1 MMVGAADSGPLTTPE
16 DPMPKNDRVAAQR
29 EAVAEE
35 SGLVLDHA
43 SPNGVAREHGPEA
56 NHTSH
61 GGLLIVLGML
71 AALLLAIILI
81 AIPGSRAVPPGTPL
95 PDNEFTSLFNSVQG
109 LLAPSDHSLP
119 VVFGKLLL
127 AALIGAI
134 VGYRQRIHVEEYI
147 VQAHVVIA
155 LTGALMM
162 IIIGNEL
169 VRAFGLVGAG
179 SIIRYRTPV
188 RDPRALASLFVT
200 MGLGIA
206 VGTGLFELALMGAVL
221 IVLIQGV
228 FGTIASRL
236 PTTFYNPQRG
246 YTLEIVSTDGPG
258 TLQRVREAFTDVDIH
273 YRLLEYDARAKKDGL
288 VKMQLAVE
296 AGAHMT
302 TEELTLLV
310 FKDGVQSVS
319 WEEDN

>member
-1 MMVGAADSGPLTTPE
+1 
-16 DPMPKNDRVAAQR
+16 
-29 EAVAEE
+29 
-35 SGLVLDHA
+35 VLDHSA
-43 SPNGVAREHGPEA
+43 PNGVAKQGY
-56 NHTSH
+56 
-61 GGLLIVLGML
+61 GGDASENGKGWLLIVFGMI
-71 AALLLAIILI
+71 AAFLLAVILI
-81 AIPGSRAVPPGTPL
+81 AIPGSRAVPAGTPL
-95 PDNEFTSLFNSVQG
+95 PDNEFTSLLNSAQG

-147 VQAHVVIA
+147 VQAHVIIA
-155 LTGALMM
+155 LTGSLMM
-162 IIIGNEL
+162 IIIGNEI

-206 VGTGLFELALMGAVL
+206 VGTGLFELALMGAIL

-228 FGTIASRL
+228 FGTIAGRL
-236 PTTFYNPQRG
+236 PLTLYNPQRG

-258 TLQRVREAFTDVDIH
+258 TLQRVRESFTDSDIH

>member
-1 MMVGAADSGPLTTPE
+1 MPE
-16 DPMPKNDRVAAQR
+16 DPMPKKDRATAQR
-29 EAVAEE
+29 EEMSEE
-35 SGLVLDHA
+35 TGLVLDH
-43 SPNGVAREHGPEA
+43 SSTNGVVGGHAAAG
-56 NHTSH
+56 SH
-61 GGLLIVLGML
+61 PSYGGLLIVIGML
-71 AALLLAIILI
+71 AAVLLAVILI
-81 AIPGSRAVPPGTPL
+81 AIPGSRTLPPGTPL
-95 PDNEFTSLFNSVQG
+95 PDNEFTSIINSAQG

-134 VGYRQRIHVEEYI
+134 VGYRHRIHVEEYI

-162 IIIGNEL
+162 IIIGNEI

-228 FGTIASRL
+228 FASIATRL
-236 PTTFYNPQRG
+236 PVTLYNPQRG

-258 TLQRVREAFTDVDIH
+258 TLQRVREAFTDSDIR

-288 VKMQLAVE
+288 VKMTLVVE
-296 AGAHMT
+296 AGAHFT

-310 FKDGVQSVS
+310 FRDGVQSVS
-319 WEEDN
+319 WEEDD

>member
-1 MMVGAADSGPLTTPE
+1 
-16 DPMPKNDRVAAQR
+16 MPKKDSTTVERDDL
-29 EAVAEE
+29 AEE
-35 SGLVLDHA
+35 TGLVLDHL
-43 SPNGVAREHGPEA
+43 SPNGVAHGHGRETGHGEY
-56 NHTSH
+56 
-61 GGLLIVLGML
+61 GGWLVVAGML
-71 AALLLAIILI
+71 AALVLAVILI
-81 AIPGSRAVPPGTPL
+81 AMPGSRSIPSAGPL
-95 PDNEFTSLFNSVQG
+95 PDNEFTSIISSVQG
-109 LLAPSDHSLP
+109 LLTPSDHSLP

-147 VQAHVVIA
+147 VQAHVIIA
-155 LTGALMM
+155 LTGSLMM
-162 IIIGNEL
+162 IIIGNEI

-236 PTTFYNPQRG
+236 PVTFYNPQHG
-246 YTLEIVSTDGPG
+246 YSLDLISTDGPG
-258 TLQRVREAFTDVDIH
+258 TLQRVREAFAERDIR

-288 VKMQLAVE
+288 VKMRLAVE
-296 AGAHMT
+296 AGAQLT
-302 TEELTLLV
+302 TEDLTLLV

-319 WEEDN
+319 WEEEK